1 VLFPNFPCPL
11 DPLLLFPSK
20 QNKTKQNKT
29 KQKKQ
34 RAGLTGILTEP
45 GITNSIKTRNKPS
58 YQGWMKEKGPKYR
71 QEIQW
76 HLQPLLLGVQ
86 QKHQLYNYK
95 AYAEALAQN
104 TFRIP
109 TLRQDKS
116 KQKNYL

>member
-1 VLFPNFPCPL
+1 
-11 DPLLLFPSK
+11 
-20 QNKTKQNKT
+20 
-29 KQKKQ
+29 
-34 RAGLTGILTEP
+34 
-45 GITNSIKTRNKPS
+45 
-58 YQGWMKEKGPKYR
+58 MKEKGPKYR

-116 KQKNYL
+116 KQKNYLWEWIRFFFFLLYTPPPEMLEAEG